1 MGKKKCFIGRSIIHP
16 GWFRVWNKEPKWGG
30 HSYISTPYVLIAKAI
45 SPQLKSMWKLALKN
59 KRGKAAIAEVCP
71 ITWIPYIYNEECNRC
86 SGNSIPAM
94 GPRGRCE
101 LCDDTGRIVELMT
114 AKDLK

>member
-1 MGKKKCFIGRSIIHP
+1 MGKKKCFIVRDFIMT
-16 GWFRVWNKEPKWGG
+16 RM
-30 HSYISTPYVLIAKAI
+30 SYGSARWVGDRWQTPSCVYMV

-71 ITWIPYIYNEECNRC
+71 ETWVPYVYDSFDECV
-86 SGNSIPAM
+86 GM
-94 GPRGRCE
+94 QGTMCE
-101 LCDDTGRIVELMT
+101 FVTHKVRRLMT

>member
-16 GWFRVWNKEPKWGG
+16 GWFCVWNKEPKWGG
-30 HSYISTPYVLIAKAI
+30 HSYISTPYVLIANAI

-71 ITWIPYIYNEECNRC
+71 ETWIPYVTVEFIKK
-86 SGNSIPAM
+86 PF
-94 GPRGRCE
+94 GPMP
-101 LCDDTGRIVELMT
+101 DTDNLPIQKVRRLMT